1 MPDVESIKVLFNYGV
16 PAGLLLALGV
26 AIYRLAI
33 AGGSFLGPIISDMAN
48 RHVKTMETF
57 EVVGKG
63 LLQQQEAQ
71 TELMKRHDVL
81 LGDHTTKI
89 DDIHKAV
96 MK

>member
-1 MPDVESIKVLFNYGV
+1 MPDVEAIKVMFNYGV
-16 PAGLLLALGV
+16 PAGLLIAAGV
-26 AIYRLAI
+26 AFYRLAI
-33 AGGSFLGPIISDMAN
+33 YCGSFLGPIISDMAS

-81 LGDHTTKI
+81 LVDHTNKI